1 MCTFP
6 DPFVHI
12 PLVYTCTWMLLG
24 PPASS
29 AALLIALLISFLI
42 KGRLSV
48 RRVCCLPRQ
57 KGGVEGGADRIHL
70 LLRIFRPWFMAL
82 FSFSKSRERHKHVS
96 VLIAEVFA
104 EPFSNTQVLFVE
116 LLTGWCLL
124 VSPMP
129 TPFIER
135 LPLLFLNMNIVVTME
150 QKGGPN
156 SKADTV
162 RKLALNDHRNI
173 SIKRFIDL

>member
-96 VLIAEVFA
+96 SSWSVCWAFLKHTGVVCWAVDRLMFA
-104 EPFSNTQVLFVE
+104 GFTNANTVYRA
-116 LLTGWCLL
+116 T
-124 VSPMP
+124 S
-129 TPFIER
+129 
-135 LPLLFLNMNIVVTME
+135 
-150 QKGGPN
+150 
-156 SKADTV
+156 TV
-162 RKLALNDHRNI
+162 I
-173 SIKRFIDL
+173 PEYEYCCYYGTKRRSE

>member
-6 DPFVHI
+6 DTFVHI
-12 PLVYTCTWMLLG
+12 PLDYTCTWMRLG

-48 RRVCCLPRQ
+48 RCMYRLPRR

-82 FSFSKSRERHKHVS
+82 FSFSKNRERHRDHVPG
-96 VLIAEVFA
+96 LIAEVFA
-104 EPFSNTQVLFVE
+104 DPFWNTQAE
-116 LLTGWCLL
+116 KGGGQCCLL
-124 VSPMP
+124 SGWPSDVCW
-129 TPFIER
+129 FHQCQHR
-135 LPLLFLNMNIVVTME
+135 L
-150 QKGGPN
+150 
-156 SKADTV
+156 
-162 RKLALNDHRNI
+162 
-173 SIKRFIDL
+173 